1 MAIFNIIEKLR
12 EIMWVGRPVLGADNP
27 GHRRRSRRVGD
38 PRRKLSRGEQGDLDW
53 SVGRGLE
60 LFISLIAMV
69 TYL

>member
-1 MAIFNIIEKLR
+1 M
-12 EIMWVGRPVLGADNP
+12 GRPVLGADNP
-27 GHRRRSRRVGD
+27 GRRRRSRRVGD

-60 LFISLIAMV
+60 LFISLIAVV